1 MPRTPNVRTTVD
13 LPAPVYAKLK
23 AQAAAQGCSLRDLLL
38 RGVETVLLEPQ
49 RPKKRR
55 VKLPIINSSGPKV
68 HLTNKRL
75 YELIEF
81 P

>member
-1 MPRTPNVRTTVD
+1 MPRPSNVRTTVD
-13 LPAPVYAKLK
+13 LPTPIYAKLK
-23 AQAAAQGCSLRDLLL
+23 VQAAAQGCSLRDLLL

-49 RPKKRR
+49 RSPRRR
-55 VKLPIINSSGPKV
+55 VKLPLINSSGPKV
-68 HLTNKRL
+68 HLSNKRL

>member
-1 MPRTPNVRTTVD
+1 MRE
-13 LPAPVYAKLK
+13 
-23 AQAAAQGCSLRDLLL
+23 LLL
-38 RGVETVLLEPQ
+38 RGAESVLLEPQ
-49 RPKKRR
+49 RPLKRR
-55 VKLPIINSSGPKV
+55 VKLPLIRSTGPKV